1 MIQCDRVRIKSEV
14 RKRSLLSF
22 PISEDT
28 DQPAHLCRLIR
39 VFADHFKASNRSVD
53 LTVNMS
59 MLMVNMSETGC
70 TYAKVSFPG
79 RAAEIL
85 IN

>member
-1 MIQCDRVRIKSEV
+1 MIQCDRVRIESEA

-28 DQPAHLCRLIR
+28 HLSRLIR

-59 MLMVNMSETGC
+59 VLMVNMSEISC
-70 TYAKVSFPG
+70 SHAKVSFPG
-79 RAAEIL
+79 REAEIL